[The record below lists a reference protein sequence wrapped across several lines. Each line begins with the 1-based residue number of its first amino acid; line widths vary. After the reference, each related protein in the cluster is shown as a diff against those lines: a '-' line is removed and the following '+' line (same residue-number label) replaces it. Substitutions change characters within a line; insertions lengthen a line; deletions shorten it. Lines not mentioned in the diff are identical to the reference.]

1 MYPIIQN
8 LHSGWA
14 YLVLLFLAIAIINA
28 RAGLASHRE
37 FLKKDRTI
45 GLIALIVV
53 HIQLVIGLIL
63 YFVSPVGSAVIG
75 QMKDSALRLTWL
87 EHPLINIIGIIL
99 ITIGWSKHKN
109 LTNSKAKFRTF
120 AVFYGI
126 GLVLFLLRLPYNL
139 WFN

>member
-14 YLVLLFLAIAIINA
+14 YLVLLFLLIAIINA
-28 RAGLASHRE
+28 VAGLASHRE
-37 FLKKDRTI
+37 FVKKDRTI

-53 HIQLVIGLIL
+53 HIQLLIGLVL
-63 YFVSPVGSAVIG
+63 YFVSPYGSAVIG

-99 ITIGWSKHKN
+99 ITIGWSKHKS

-120 AVFYGI
+120 AAFYGI
-126 GLVLFLLRLPYNL
+126 GLFLILLRIPYKL
-139 WFN
+139 WFS